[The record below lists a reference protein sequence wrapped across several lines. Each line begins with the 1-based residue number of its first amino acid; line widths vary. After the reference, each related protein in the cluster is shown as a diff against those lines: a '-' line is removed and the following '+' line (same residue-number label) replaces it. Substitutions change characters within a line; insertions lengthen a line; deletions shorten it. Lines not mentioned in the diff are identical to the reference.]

1 MRQISN
7 VCIYINDILILRET
21 EATHLQILDEVIGKL
36 KEAGLRLKRE
46 KCTFML
52 NSVEYLKHNISA
64 DGLRPTEEK
73 TSPSYA
79 ECGTTL
85 LFLWACKL
93 LW

>member
-1 MRQISN
+1 MCH
-7 VCIYINDILILRET
+7 VDAILISRET
-21 EATHLQILDEVIGKL
+21 EAKHLQTLDEVLGNL
-36 KEAGLRLKRE
+36 NEAGLRLKRE

-52 NSVEYLKHNISA
+52 NSVEYLEHNISA
-64 DGLRPTEEK
+64 DGLCPTEEK
-73 TSPSYA
+73 TSPSYV